1 MSKRSEEELEAVR
14 VIGELQRTY
23 TFLSNEA
30 SRIRKAYNRAEV
42 KRKDMWRR
50 CVDATLASRDAK
62 ERLRKRRLSLQQ
74 ELRRSGKE
82 ENNA

>member
-1 MSKRSEEELEAVR
+1 MSTRSDEEREAVK

-50 CVDATLASRDAK
+50 SVDATLASMDAK
-62 ERLRKRRLSLQQ
+62 ERLRKTRLALQQ
-74 ELRRSGKE
+74 ELRREGKD
-82 ENNA
+82 AY